1 MEKVIEFTCIDT
13 WKDQMQLKTGEERG
27 NGKGNGK
34 VMEWVMEG
42 LWKSNRKVIEFTHV
56 DTLKV

>member
-27 NGKGNGK
+27 NGEGNGK

-42 LWKSNRKVIEFTHV
+42 LWKSNR
-56 DTLKV
+56 